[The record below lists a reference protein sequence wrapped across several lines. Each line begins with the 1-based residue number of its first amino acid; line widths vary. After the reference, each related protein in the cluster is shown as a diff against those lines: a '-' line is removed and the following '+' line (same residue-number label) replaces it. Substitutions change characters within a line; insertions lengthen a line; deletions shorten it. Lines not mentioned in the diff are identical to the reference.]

1 MQPFSSP
8 KGGSWSQAFHAW
20 TEETG
25 DESSPYVS
33 AGFCEESFGKNTGG
47 PSARWEEIINVN
59 EAHANVTL
67 AFERCCVTKM
77 RFTKVCMGTSRVCYG
92 YLKFNVLWIKLTYLA
107 FLSYSLLFHE
117 VWGRFQAFSA
127 SFQWRRWET
136 AWAACGKNRAFYVDI
151 TYKDVDRFRKGSV
164 HEL

>member
-1 MQPFSSP
+1 MFRISLITRAPQEIPSQKMQPFSSP

-33 AGFCEESFGKNTGG
+33 AVFCEESFGKN
-47 PSARWEEIINVN
+47 
-59 EAHANVTL
+59 
-67 AFERCCVTKM
+67 
-77 RFTKVCMGTSRVCYG
+77 
-92 YLKFNVLWIKLTYLA
+92 
-107 FLSYSLLFHE
+107 
-117 VWGRFQAFSA
+117 
-127 SFQWRRWET
+127 
-136 AWAACGKNRAFYVDI
+136 RAFYVDV

>member
-33 AGFCEESFGKNTGG
+33 AGFCEESFD
-47 PSARWEEIINVN
+47 
-59 EAHANVTL
+59 
-67 AFERCCVTKM
+67 
-77 RFTKVCMGTSRVCYG
+77 
-92 YLKFNVLWIKLTYLA
+92 
-107 FLSYSLLFHE
+107 
-117 VWGRFQAFSA
+117 
-127 SFQWRRWET
+127 
-136 AWAACGKNRAFYVDI
+136 KNRAFYVDV